1 MSSDP
6 RSIRLFLDV
15 DGVLNAIGEPPPD
28 DPRLVVQVENAQ
40 GVFTIRYDP
49 RVVDR
54 LNAMAR
60 TGLVQLTWLTTWSW
74 AARDALAPAI
84 GLDPGSQVLADTG
97 DPDLARHP
105 YDLTRP
111 WWKLAVLLRVV
122 EDDADQPVAWC
133 DDDLD
138 EGTKGRFADL
148 HPGPSLLI
156 TPDPGVGLTLEDLDR
171 IEALSCG
178 RRLTAS

>member
-1 MSSDP
+1 VSSDLP
-6 RSIRLFLDV
+6 SVWLFIDV
-15 DGVLNAIGEPPPD
+15 DGVLNAVGEAPLD
-28 DPRLVVQVENAQ
+28 DHRLVVQVEN
-40 GVFTIRYDP
+40 GLSVFPIRYDP

-54 LNAMAR
+54 LNALTR
-60 TGLVQLTWLTTWSW
+60 DGLVQLIWLTTWAR
-74 AARDALAPAI
+74 AARDSLAPAI
-84 GLDPGSQVLADTG
+84 GLDPGGRVLADPG
-97 DPDLARHP
+97 DPELARHP
-105 YDLTRP
+105 YDPHRP
-111 WWKLAVLLRVV
+111 WWKLALLLEAI
-122 EDDADQPVAWC
+122 EDDPDQPVAWC